1 MSRLIRMGK
10 TRIVTAVVLVA
21 VLLLAAC
28 SGSDDTASEMTT
40 AATGYA
46 TEQATAAS
54 SGKAADAELAGR
66 EQQVRLSHPQP
77 RRATTLDVNQRTRAR
92 LIRPKSS
99 HPMKYVD

>member
-1 MSRLIRMGK
+1 MGK
-10 TRIVTAVVLVA
+10 TRIVTAVLLAA

-46 TEQATAAS
+46 TEQTTAAS
-54 SGKAADAELAGR
+54 SGEAADAELAGG
-66 EQQVRLSHPQP
+66 ELQVRLSHPQP
-77 RRATTLDVNQRTRAR
+77 RRVTTLDVSQRTRAR
-92 LIRPKSS
+92 PIRPKSS